1 MPLCSFCKSAE
12 ETIIQLFSECLCAQ
26 YIWDQ
31 TQIFFLGYI
40 NIPDVTLQRAILGFT
55 DTSTKHFLLINQLL
69 LTYKYYLYKA
79 KDSQNLSFL
88 AFKNNMIKIK
98 TPEERTKEEN
108 KFLKK

>member
-69 LTYKYYLYKA
+69 LT
-79 KDSQNLSFL
+79 FL
-88 AFKNNMIKIK
+88 AFKNNIIKIK